1 LIVNPSSIKAML
13 TTSPSKPILV
23 IKELIPPKNKFANTI
38 AICRVETVK
47 SYYDELI
54 DTIIPESLKSI
65 SSVEKTINNI
75 KIEYDDKLGKTL
87 EEYFISKLNTFFD
100 EAKVILEKNN
110 SSNEE
115 IKKNFMQFIE
125 DIKIEIKE
133 IFEGIKSLSPKINAI
148 NIKLEDIVGQVSLI
162 RGVEEELLTKF
173 KHFQKSTEYEFNII
187 YLITIGVKAFK
198 GKVTLI
204 QELIRN
210 SIGSLE
216 TGKEAIEILEEIID
230 TYTIDENKLDKLTT
244 KSESELF
251 LILIEIVRNIKILE
265 SNIYHTNI
273 LSTNLEEIDN
283 TAKATSFSSLIAAIT
298 IIQNN
303 NNIFKRSLC

>member
-23 IKELIPPKNKFANTI
+23 IKELIPPKSKFADTI
-38 AICRVETVK
+38 AICRRETVK

-133 IFEGIKSLSPKINAI
+133 IFEGIKSLSPKINTI
-148 NIKLEDIVGQVSLI
+148 NTKLEDIVGQINSI
-162 RGVEEELLTKF
+162 RGIEQELLTKF
-173 KHFQKSTEYEFNII
+173 NYFQKSTEYEFNII

-198 GKVTLI
+198 GKATLI

-216 TGKEAIEILEEIID
+216 TGKEAIEIL
-230 TYTIDENKLDKLTT
+230 
-244 KSESELF
+244 
-251 LILIEIVRNIKILE
+251 IKK
-265 SNIYHTNI
+265 
-273 LSTNLEEIDN
+273 D
-283 TAKATSFSSLIAAIT
+283 F
-298 IIQNN
+298 
-303 NNIFKRSLC
+303 